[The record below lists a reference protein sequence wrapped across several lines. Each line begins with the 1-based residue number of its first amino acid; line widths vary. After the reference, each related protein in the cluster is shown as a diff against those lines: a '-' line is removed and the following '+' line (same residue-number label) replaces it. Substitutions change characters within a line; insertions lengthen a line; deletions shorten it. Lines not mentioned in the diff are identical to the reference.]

1 MEEAR
6 WYALRA
12 FRNRTQTLIHE
23 VQEAGYRVFYSDC
36 LSTIF
41 FTKCPLDWLKEF
53 KRSHLSDFMIYA
65 DTTKK
70 EPAPI
75 RDNDMENFILVAT
88 AQYDHPD
95 LEVLEPDVKYALGDQ
110 VRVTEGVYKGA
121 IGTVKRIKKDRK
133 LLVSIPGVAVVAIS
147 HIPMCYLEKV

>member
-1 MEEAR
+1 MDVPQ

-12 FRNRTQTLIHE
+12 FRNKTQPLMRE
-23 VQEAGYRVFYSDC
+23 AQEAGHRVFYAGC

-41 FTKCPLDWLKEF
+41 FIKCPIEWLKEF
-53 KRSHLSDFMIYA
+53 KQSHLSDFMIYA
-65 DTTKK
+65 NASKK

-75 RDNDMENFILVAT
+75 RDKDMENFILVTT

-95 LEVLEPDVKYALGDQ
+95 IEVLEPDVKYTLGDQ
-110 VRVTEGVYKGA
+110 VRVTEGIYKGA
-121 IGTVKRIKKDRK
+121 VGIVKRIRKDRK

>member
-1 MEEAR
+1 MDVPQ

-12 FRNRTQTLIHE
+12 FRNKTQPLMRE
-23 VQEAGYRVFYSDC
+23 AQEAGHRVFYAGC

-41 FTKCPLDWLKEF
+41 FIKCPIEWLKEF
-53 KRSHLSDFMIYA
+53 KQSHLSDFMIYA
-65 DTTKK
+65 NASKK

-75 RDNDMENFILVAT
+75 RDKNMENFILVTT

-95 LEVLEPDVKYALGDQ
+95 IEVLEPDVKYALGDQ
-110 VRVTEGVYKGA
+110 VRVTEGIYKGA
-121 IGTVKRIKKDRK
+121 VGIVKRIRKDRK